1 MGASFCRQQMSSQ
14 ASCQDN
20 LVGTPTCSSNTSSDA
35 EAAVSFKSESSKGGS
50 LEAFPS
56 ESALMPSGEELSL
69 TLQAYP
75 HLRNTR
81 AAKGW
86 CPPPVI
92 SAHTGLLSP
101 PHHRTWP
108 SGLEVRGTAHGPWL
122 LRWQPT
128 AAAHPPHGNGGLPPC
143 RMAARWLA
151 RPRTLPLFTSQGSRR
166 PQLLRSALRSAL
178 RGEAQ
183 QPGAAAERSSPPRPY
198 GKHGGK
204 PRPRGDEDA

>member
-1 MGASFCRQQMSSQ
+1 MSSE
-14 ASCQDN
+14 ASWKDN
-20 LVGTPTCSSNTSSDA
+20 LVGTPTRSSTTSSDA
-35 EAAVSFKSESSKGGS
+35 EAAVSFESESSKGGS
-50 LEAFPS
+50 LKAFPS
-56 ESALMPSGEELSL
+56 ESALMLSGEELSL

-108 SGLEVRGTAHGPWL
+108 SGLEARGTAHGPWL

-143 RMAARWLA
+143 RMTARWLA
-151 RPRTLPLFTSQGSRR
+151 CV
-166 PQLLRSALRSAL
+166 
-178 RGEAQ
+178 
-183 QPGAAAERSSPPRPY
+183 AERERLPRIVYLCSPR
-198 GKHGGK
+198 
-204 PRPRGDEDA
+204 RDRGDRNC